1 MKTIIVLSAV
11 FVALIQMIAPN
22 TAQAQIRPF
31 AKVHAGY
38 SLISDVDINQSISAN
53 DLYLDTD
60 DDATYG
66 ISLGLTIN
74 KILDIEFE
82 FAHAEYDFKTFNIDR
97 HVTGGTL
104 SVALPTGGSMEVN
117 TYMFN
122 FRYIAKQDWVF
133 LPYIFA
139 GIGIKEIDG
148 RPSYTNI
155 YGREIYYR
163 ESDEVFAW
171 QGGIGMKYI
180 VTKNIYL
187 DASYRYQDSNNFE
200 LGTEREFNNHNF
212 VFGIAYQW

>member
-148 RPSYTNI
+148 GPSITTY
-155 YGREIYYR
+155 EH

-187 DASYRYQDSNNFE
+187 DASYRYQDSNNFDLDIVE
-200 LGTEREFNNHNF
+200 SEFNNHNF